1 MMTKIQSKVYEDWVW
16 EIRDDTINFYQE
28 TEIPDDEDFIHIED
42 DVYEEPR
49 IDIVTDMNEET
60 TNLYLSDEFVFST
73 TSDYVALTYWT
84 CYDLSFELAEIIYDH
99 FNKIAR
105 INISSDFYYQPDY
118 EKPVK

>member
-1 MMTKIQSKVYEDWVW
+1 MTKIQSKVMEDWVW

-28 TEIPDDEDFIHIED
+28 TEDPEDDHFTHIED

-49 IDIVTDMNEET
+49 IDIVTDMSEET

-73 TSDYVALTYWT
+73 TSDHVAWTYWI
-84 CYDLSFELAEIIYDH
+84 CYDLAFELAEIIYDH